1 MKTTLEQ
8 ISVNRA
14 EALAATS
21 RPSSSSRAGA
31 EEEEETNLIA
41 ATFRFTGALEIFH
54 CKTFLSPLT
63 F

>member
-21 RPSSSSRAGA
+21 RPSSSLTSA
-31 EEEEETNLIA
+31 EEEETNLIA

-54 CKTFLSPLT
+54 CKTFLSPLK